1 MHLFVQL
8 LIIFFALAI
17 LFFVAVLFDIY
28 SGLKLKRPSITERKP
43 ITGLNH
49 FRYFTNGHE
58 LFEEMKRS
66 ISNAKYHIHLS
77 FFIFI
82 ADDVGAEW
90 LSLLKKKAADG
101 VEVRLLVDALSSFAL
116 RKKRAELVKAGIQI
130 AFSGKPTFP
139 FTFYYLNRRNHRK
152 MMIIDGKIGYFGGFN
167 VSRDYVGRNPEMGP
181 WHDNHLKIEGE
192 SVPGLQRLF
201 LEDWKK
207 ATKADLLKKSTYFPP
222 VAKGPSPL
230 TLIGTDGKQLETCFA
245 EKLSSAQKSIVIGS
259 PYFVPS
265 KRLMEVLINRLD
277 HGVKLRILLPMKK
290 DHALVQ
296 PASYQYLEPLLKK
309 RAELFHFY
317 QGFYHS
323 KIFIVDRKLCYLG
336 TANFDQRSLFW
347 NDELSGITEDPA
359 LIHQALMQLEKEMK
373 DKSVSISYSQLK
385 HRSPLAKL
393 KTRCSAWFSYFL

>member
-1 MHLFVQL
+1 MHPFVQL
-8 LIIFFALAI
+8 LIIFFALTI
-17 LFFVAVLFDIY
+17 LFFALVLFDIHA
-28 SGLKLKRPSITERKP
+28 GLKSKRPLIAERNP
-43 ITGLNH
+43 ITGLNN
-49 FRYFTNGHE
+49 FRYYTNGHA
-58 LFEEMKRS
+58 LFEEMKRT

-82 ADDVGAEW
+82 ADDVGEEW
-90 LSLLKKKAADG
+90 INLLKRKAADG

-116 RKKRAELVKAGIQI
+116 RKKRAELVKAGVQL

-139 FTFYYLNRRNHRK
+139 FTFYYLNHRNHRK
-152 MMIIDGKIGYFGGFN
+152 MMIIDGKIGYFGGYN
-167 VSRDYVGRNPEMGP
+167 VSRDYIGRNPKMGP

-192 SVPGLQRLF
+192 SVPELQRLF

-207 ATKADLLKKSTYFPP
+207 ATHADLLKNSTYFPA

-230 TLIGTDGKQLETCFA
+230 TLIGTDGKQLETCFVD
-245 EKLSSAQKSIVIGS
+245 KLSSAQTSIVIGS

-265 KRLMEVLINRLD
+265 KRLMDVLVNRVE
-277 HGVKLRILLPMKK
+277 HGVKLSILLPMKK

-309 RAELFHFY
+309 GAELFHFY

-323 KIFIVDRKLCYLG
+323 KVFIIDRRLCYLG

-347 NDELSGITEDPA
+347 NDELSGFTEDPE
-359 LIHQALMQLEKEMK
+359 LVHQALVQLKKEMK
-373 DKSVSISYSQLK
+373 DKSVSIPYDQLAR
-385 HRSPLAKL
+385 RSPWAKL
-393 KTRCSAWFSYFL
+393 KTKVCAWFSYFL